1 MDIPSKTEVAPA
13 NDRVVVLGGLGFIG
27 SHLCRALVAQG
38 RSVRVFD
45 KPDASHDAISDFE
58 QSIEIVSGDI
68 AKPEEVVDA
77 IRDASV
83 LINLVHTTV
92 PGSSMIDPGLDIIS
106 NVASSARWLKH
117 IGETSL
123 RKIIYFSSGGTVYGE
138 SKERITE
145 DYPTNPLNSYG
156 ITKLAVEKYTAMYA
170 THADIDYCIVRP
182 SNVYGPGQQLHYGQG
197 VIGIMASRALRGERL
212 EVWGEGTDH
221 RDFLY
226 VDDLVKA
233 ILRLL
238 NYDGEVR
245 VFNVS
250 SGVGHSVLDVIA
262 VLERSIQPFPE
273 VVHTPKRPID
283 VPLNILDSSRLQD
296 ETGWQPT
303 TDFDEGVSRTIEW
316 MKAQYTKGT
325 RNTEE

>member
-1 MDIPSKTEVAPA
+1 MNNASKPDVARV

-27 SHLCRALVAQG
+27 SHLCRALVAHD

-45 KPDASHDAISDFE
+45 RPEASQDAISDFK
-58 QSIEIVSGDI
+58 QSIEIATGDI

-77 IRDASV
+77 IRDATV

-92 PGSSMIDPGLDIIS
+92 PGTSMLDPGLDIIS

-138 SKERITE
+138 SKKPIAE

-226 VDDLVKA
+226 VDDLVRA

-238 NYDGEVR
+238 DYNGSVR

-250 SGVGHSVLDVIA
+250 SGVGHSVLDVIEA
-262 VLERSIQPFPE
+262 LKTSIQPFPE

-283 VPLNILDSSRLQD
+283 VPLNILDSSKLQS
-296 ETGWQPT
+296 ETGWKPT
-303 TDFDEGVSRTIEW
+303 TDFDQGVSRTIDW
-316 MKAQYTKGT
+316 MKMEYTKGT
-325 RNTEE
+325 KSTSQ